1 MTPVKKVLAFLALA
15 ACLACRRSPADARE
29 ELAKLGVPF
38 TSEEF
43 IARCGQGPT
52 HLIETF
58 LVAGADPNV
67 VYDGPQSSSTPLMAA
82 AGAGRLD
89 IAKQLLKAGARAD
102 LVAGDGRSALDAA
115 AANCKHPEVV
125 KFFMD
130 QGAKPGRQTLF
141 RALWD
146 AESHRMD
153 CSHAT
158 IQYLLEAGA
167 DPDELDTKGQ
177 TPLMVAADRNDKE
190 SVDLLLAKKADVNI
204 QAGPYHWTALHMAC
218 GRAVANHRPET
229 LEIVQAL
236 LKAGADP
243 NLKDSFGRSALQM
256 LGPPSAAPNLNPIRD
271 AITSPR

>member
-1 MTPVKKVLAFLALA
+1 VKKLVVCLLLAS
-15 ACLACRRSPADARE
+15 CLACKRSPQDARE
-29 ELAKLGVPF
+29 ELAKLGIPF

-43 IARCGQGPT
+43 IGRCGVGPT

-67 VYDGPQSSSTPLMAA
+67 VYDGPQQSSTPLMAA
-82 AGAGRLD
+82 ASAGRLD
-89 IAKQLLKAGARAD
+89 IAKLLLKAGARPD

-115 AANCKHPEVV
+115 ANNCKHPEVV

-130 QGAKPGRQTLF
+130 LGSKPGEQSLF

-146 AESHRMD
+146 VEAHTMD

-158 IQYLLEAGA
+158 VQYLLEAGA
-167 DPDELDTKGQ
+167 DPNQRNAKGL
-177 TPLMVAADRNDKE
+177 TPLMVATDRVDTE
-190 SVDLLLAKKADVNI
+190 SVRLLLARKPDVNV
-204 QAGPYHWTALHMAC
+204 QAAPYRWTALHMAC
-218 GRAVANHRPET
+218 GRALANRRPDT

-243 NLKDSFGRSALQM
+243 NLKDSFGRNPLEM
-256 LGPPSAAPNLNPIRD
+256 LGSASVTPNLNSIRE

>member
-1 MTPVKKVLAFLALA
+1 MKRVLAFLVVA
-15 ACLACRRSPADARE
+15 ACLACRRSPSDARE
-29 ELAKLGVPF
+29 ELAKLGIPF

-43 IARCGQGPT
+43 IGRCGQGPT

-67 VYDGPQSSSTPLMAA
+67 VYDGPQRSSTPLIAA
-82 AGAGRLD
+82 AEAGRLD
-89 IAKQLLKAGARAD
+89 IARQLLKAGARAD

-130 QGAKPGRQTLF
+130 QGGKPGGHTLF

-146 AESHRMD
+146 VEAHRMD

-158 IQYLLEAGA
+158 VQYLLDAGA
-167 DPDELDTKGQ
+167 DPDERDAKGQ

-190 SVDLLLAKKADVNI
+190 SVVLLLAKKPNVNV
-204 QAGPYHWTALHMAC
+204 QAGPYRWTALHTAC
-218 GRAVANHRPET
+218 GRALADRRPST

-243 NLKDSFGRSALQM
+243 NLKDSFGRGALQM
-256 LGPPSAAPNLNPIRD
+256 LGPPSATPNLNPLRD
-271 AITSPR
+271 AITNPR